1 MPTLP
6 WTTPTGDDSHQRTPG
21 RLMMASRFELKR
33 WRDVP
38 GFFLAA
44 LRIRDQMLQSP
55 GVIGVSLVARPLRRT
70 FFTLSAWRDRPA
82 LDVAVA
88 GQPHAATMARYRTR
102 MADSVFTFWESSDD
116 SPPDWTD
123 AVDRLD
129 ETTRIRA
136 AGGDGR
142 TG

>member
-6 WTTPTGDDSHQRTPG
+6 WTTPAGAGPHRGAPG
-21 RLMMASRFELKR
+21 TLAMASRFELER

-38 GFFLAA
+38 GFFISA

-70 FFTLSAWRDRPA
+70 FFTLSAWRDRAA
-82 LDVAVA
+82 LNAAVA

-102 MADSVFTFWESSDD
+102 MADSAFTFWEPADD
-116 SPPDWTD
+116 SPPDWRD
-123 AVDRLD
+123 AVARLD
-129 ETTRIRA
+129 EAAEIRA
-136 AGGDGR
+136 AADGGR
-142 TG
+142 TL

>member
-6 WTTPTGDDSHQRTPG
+6 WTTPTGDGSHHRAPG
-21 RLMMASRFELKR
+21 TLVMASRFELKR

-44 LRIRDQMLQSP
+44 LRIRAQMLQSP

-70 FFTLSAWRDRPA
+70 FLTLSGWRDRSA
-82 LDVAVA
+82 LDAAVA

-102 MADSVFTFWESSDD
+102 TADSVFTFWQPADD

-123 AVDRLD
+123 AVARLD
-129 ETTRIRA
+129 KKASIHA
-136 AGGDGR
+136 AGDDGR
-142 TG
+142 TA